1 VREAARSAQHG
12 AVREPEPGLVDLV
25 PDAIFRIDAAGRFT
39 FLNAGWT
46 ALTGEP
52 VATCLGRS
60 FAEWALPDERAAL
73 TARLAAILAG
83 AERTFR
89 APIRC
94 ERHDGRPRWC
104 EVHGRVE
111 RDARGAAL
119 GVAGTIR
126 DVTEARDAA
135 QRLVDAGRTLAVGT
149 LARGVAH
156 EVNNPL
162 AVVVANLQYV
172 EEELLPAANAVRAGA
187 PPAVAV
193 AELQQAA
200 ADGRAAALR
209 AVRIVEG
216 LRTVAGCDAG
226 PRRVV
231 SLQRI
236 VEAAVALTRPA
247 IRRRARVV
255 VELGEAPE
263 VYAAEGPLGEVL
275 LQLLVNAAEAIPD
288 GAPGEHE
295 VRIALRGERG
305 RAIVEVRDT
314 GRGVAPEHLP
324 RVFDPFFTTKAPGAG
339 TGLGLA
345 ICRTCVES
353 LGGTIVI
360 APAAGRG
367 TTVRVELPAWKPA
380 PG

>member
-1 VREAARSAQHG
+1 
-12 AVREPEPGLVDLV
+12 VREPEPGVVDLV
-25 PDAIFRIDAAGRFT
+25 PDAIFRVDAAGRFT
-39 FLNAGWT
+39 FLNPGWT

-52 VATCLGRS
+52 IATCLGRS
-60 FAEWALPDERAAL
+60 FTDWALPDERPAL
-73 TARLAAILAG
+73 VARLAAILAG

-94 ERHDGRPRWC
+94 AHRDGRARWC

-111 RDARGAAL
+111 RDACGAGV
-119 GVAGTIR
+119 GVAGSIR

-172 EEELLPAANAVRAGA
+172 EEELLAAADAVRAGA

-193 AELQQAA
+193 AELRQAA

-216 LRTVAGCDAG
+216 LRTVAGCDAV

-231 SLQRI
+231 SLRRI
-236 VEAAVALTRPA
+236 VEAAAALTGPA

-255 VELGEAPE
+255 LELGEAPE
-263 VYAAEGPLGEVL
+263 VHAAEGQLGEVL

-295 VRIALRGERG
+295 VRIVLRGAPG
-305 RAIVEVRDT
+305 CAILEIHDT
-314 GRGVAPEHLP
+314 GRGVPAEHLP

-345 ICRTCVES
+345 ICRACVES
-353 LGGTIVI
+353 LGGTIAL
-360 APAAGRG
+360 APAAGGG